1 MKKSRSNI
9 ENVVT
14 VVKVTVTTLLLPV
27 IVKTLRNKVNICIV

>member
-14 VVKVTVTTLLLPV
+14 VVKVTVTTLLLAV